1 MNKTTIATFIILI
14 TLAIISVLPGKANAV
29 DLDEQNMENE
39 NADAEIIIT
48 DEALEE
54 YERCVSRFK
63 EEDCPSL
70 ERIAQNLEDRSRR
83 VRRSC
88 GYACALYQ
96 YSRVTGRP
104 YFR

>member
-14 TLAIISVLPGKANAV
+14 TLAIISLMPSTARAV
-29 DLDEQNMENE
+29 DLDDQNTENE
-39 NADAEIIIT
+39 NAEIIIT

-70 ERIAQNLEDRSRR
+70 ERIAQVLEDRSRR

-88 GYACALYQ
+88 GEACALYQ
-96 YSRVTGRP
+96 YSRITGRP

>member
-14 TLAIISVLPGKANAV
+14 TLAIISLMPSTAYAV
-29 DLDEQNMENE
+29 DLDDQNT
-39 NADAEIIIT
+39 EIIIT

-70 ERIAQNLEDRSRR
+70 ERIAQVLEDRSRR

-88 GYACALYQ
+88 GEACGAYLYA
-96 YSRVTGRP
+96 RITGRP

>member
-14 TLAIISVLPGKANAV
+14 TLAIISLMPSTARAV

-39 NADAEIIIT
+39 NAEIIIT
-48 DEALEE
+48 DAALEE

-70 ERIAQNLEDRSRR
+70 ERIAENLENRSRR

>member
-14 TLAIISVLPGKANAV
+14 TLAIISLMPSTARAV
-29 DLDEQNMENE
+29 DLDDQNTENE
-39 NADAEIIIT
+39 NAEIIIT